1 MVSWDAPQPRLS
13 RGNDDRGFGIA
24 EVLVAMFL
32 LGLIAVA
39 LIPILVQG
47 LRVSVQN
54 ASLATATQLANQQIE
69 QVRSLTA
76 CSSIT
81 AATSTATA
89 QNVPLKAVRTIGST
103 CPSTAN
109 GYPTTVK
116 VSVTVTRTDTS
127 AVLATANTLV
137 FVTGP

>member
-1 MVSWDAPQPRLS
+1 
-13 RGNDDRGFGIA
+13 
-24 EVLVAMFL
+24 MFI

-39 LIPILVQG
+39 LIPILIQG

-54 ASLATATQLANQQIE
+54 AALATATQLANQQIE
-69 QVRSLTA
+69 QVRGLTA
-76 CSSIT
+76 CGAIT
-81 AATSTATA
+81 AATVNTAA
-89 QNVPLKAVRTIGST
+89 QNVPLKAVRTIGTT
-103 CPSTAN
+103 CPTNATS
-109 GYPTTVK
+109 YPTTVR

>member
-1 MVSWDAPQPRLS
+1 MNSPRKTLRRCS
-13 RGNDDRGFGIA
+13 AEDSGFGIA

-47 LRVSVQN
+47 LRVSTQN
-54 ASLATATQLANQQIE
+54 AALATATQLANRQIE
-69 QVRSLTA
+69 QVRGLTA
-76 CSSIT
+76 CSAIT
-81 AATSTATA
+81 AATTTATA
-89 QNVPLKAVRTIGST
+89 QNVPLKGVRTIGTT
-103 CPSTAN
+103 CPAS
-109 GYPTTVK
+109 GYPITVK

-127 AVLATANTLV
+127 AVMATANTLV